1 MKTAISI
8 PPQVFEAAE
17 QLAKRLGMSRSELYT
32 TAVVDFIERH
42 GVQGV
47 TERLNEVYGSDPEL
61 SKLDPVL
68 QALQL
73 KSMPKDE
80 W

>member
-1 MKTAISI
+1 MKTAISV
-8 PPQVFEAAE
+8 PHQVFEAAE

-32 TAVVDFIERH
+32 TAVADFIERH

-61 SKLDPVL
+61 SKLDSVL